1 MREYTKHVSTIDRIV
16 LLISWFI
23 GSIIMSYIS
32 IRLNNAWWIIALTA
46 VYYGLF
52 VVSLVLFVSGL
63 VNKRSSNE

>member
-63 VNKRSSNE
+63 VNKRGSNE

>member
-23 GSIIMSYIS
+23 GSIMMSYIS

-63 VNKRSSNE
+63 VNKRGSNE

>member
-23 GSIIMSYIS
+23 GSIMMSYIS